1 MKRTALIVMLV
12 LVLLAGLIAGTGYWI
27 KHKQSEI
34 RQTRDQRAARIQ
46 QINARLLAREP
57 GLEILDKELDS
68 HCGRVIYQIEYRDAA
83 GAEHK
88 RYFDIES
95 GQPMEQDWLQDCLKL
110 PPAAR

>member
-1 MKRTALIVMLV
+1 LIVTLV
-12 LVLLAGLIAGTGYWI
+12 LLLLAGLVAGTGYWI

-46 QINARLLAREP
+46 QINARLMAQEP

-68 HCGRVIYQIEYRDAA
+68 HCGRVVYQVEYRDAE
-83 GAEHK
+83 GTRHK

-95 GQPMEQDWLQDCLKL
+95 GLPMEQAWLQSCLKL
-110 PPAAR
+110 PPAAQ